1 MGDATKT
8 APDMGGI
15 RVRTPLTWNHFPKM
29 NGNFPFFWII
39 PIKKGEK
46 PQGGVGVQKPR
57 MPPWDTEYTIRIP
70 IDALSLKIF
79 KIKIFEENEW
89 KNENFFDID
98 FWRQKILKLMEK
110 KIMGIGWGLWHRKI
124 LRAPKY
130 LNHQSPQPNP
140 HTFFLHYKIWVRK

>member
-15 RVRTPLTWNHFPKM
+15 RVRTPRAWNHFSKM
-29 NGNFPFFWII
+29 NGNFGHFLALIE
-39 PIKKGEK
+39 KKGRKAKGE
-46 PQGGVGVQKPR
+46 GRAQKPR

-79 KIKIFEENEW
+79 KNKILGENEW
-89 KNENFFDID
+89 KNEKFFFID
-98 FWRQKILKLMEK
+98 FLKKKNKKLMEK

-140 HTFFLHYKIWVRK
+140 HTFFLH